1 MNLLG
6 DETSPYLRQH
16 ADNPVHW
23 YPWGPGAMAAAAERD
38 VPILLSVGYSA
49 CHWCHVMAHESF
61 EDPAIAALMNEGF
74 VNVKVDREER
84 PDVDSIYMDA
94 VTALT
99 GRGGW
104 PMTVFCHPD
113 GRPFH
118 GGTYWPGTP
127 RGGMPSFTQVL
138 AAVSEAWATRRED
151 LDGLGD
157 HLTASMAR
165 HSDLSPGDDLPPV
178 DALDRAV
185 AQLGGQHDDEWGGFG
200 NAPKFP
206 QAMSLESLLRHLAS
220 GGATGPARARA
231 VEVLTTTLDAM
242 ASGGMYDHL
251 GGGFARYSVDP
262 RWLVPHFEK
271 MLYDNALLSRTYLHG
286 WRVLGHE
293 RWRQVATETIEYVL
307 RDLRHPDG
315 GFFSAEDA
323 DSEGVEGTFY
333 VWSLDELRSV
343 CGDDATAAEDWYG
356 ATGGGNFE
364 GANILHR
371 PARGDLDR
379 PAAVERARQALFAR
393 RETRVRPGLD
403 DKVLTE
409 WNGLMLATL
418 SDAAMST
425 GREDWMEAA
434 RTNADFLCSTL
445 QRPDGRWLRSWQAD
459 GGARTLGYAADHAA
473 MVDGL
478 TRLGEATGEAR
489 WTEVAIS
496 SADVLLD
503 RFSDAANGGFHTTG
517 SDAEA
522 LVKRPKD
529 LMDNAQPSANSL
541 AAVALLRLGALVGDS
556 RYTAAAEGVLRLL
569 GDSVAEHPTAFGHL
583 LGAVDLHHSGI
594 TEVVV
599 TGDRPDLV
607 AATAG
612 SWRPNVVLSWG
623 EPIPGPLWEGRDGD
637 RAWVCRNHACRAPV
651 DTPEDLRSQL
661 G

>member
-1 MNLLG
+1 
-6 DETSPYLRQH
+6 
-16 ADNPVHW
+16 
-23 YPWGPGAMAAAAERD
+23 
-38 VPILLSVGYSA
+38 
-49 CHWCHVMAHESF
+49 
-61 EDPAIAALMNEGF
+61 
-74 VNVKVDREER
+74 
-84 PDVDSIYMDA
+84 
-94 VTALT
+94 
-99 GRGGW
+99 
-104 PMTVFCHPD
+104 
-113 GRPFH
+113 
-118 GGTYWPGTP
+118 
-127 RGGMPSFTQVL
+127 
-138 AAVSEAWATRRED
+138 
-151 LDGLGD
+151 
-157 HLTASMAR
+157 
-165 HSDLSPGDDLPPV
+165 
-178 DALDRAV
+178 
-185 AQLGGQHDDEWGGFG
+185 
-200 NAPKFP
+200 
-206 QAMSLESLLRHLAS
+206 
-220 GGATGPARARA
+220 
-231 VEVLTTTLDAM
+231 
-242 ASGGMYDHL
+242 
-251 GGGFARYSVDP
+251 
-262 RWLVPHFEK
+262 
-271 MLYDNALLSRTYLHG
+271 
-286 WRVLGHE
+286 
-293 RWRQVATETIEYVL
+293 
-307 RDLRHPDG
+307 
-315 GFFSAEDA
+315 
-323 DSEGVEGTFY
+323 VEGTFY